1 MISRMF
7 IVDCQKETDKDPIGL
22 CFLKKSN
29 ELGVYTL
36 GLAIF
41 GVEIVEHWSSP
52 SFRLRLKYFF

>member
-1 MISRMF
+1 MF

-29 ELGVYTL
+29 NFGVCAL

-41 GVEIVEHWSSP
+41 GVGNVEH
-52 SFRLRLKYFF
+52 